1 MSESLQRGVV
11 EKYDINAVDMLASK
25 VDTFA
30 QRFDRIGTPNPGS
43 SSSMMYELVF
53 FVRYVVSK
61 GTRLLIVT
69 SQCHAKLQPTLTK

>member
-1 MSESLQRGVV
+1 M
-11 EKYDINAVDMLASK
+11 KMLASK
-25 VDTFA
+25 VDALT
-30 QRFDRIGTPNPGS
+30 QRFDRMGTPNPGS